1 MIEKYAFIGDIHGVL
16 DPVVRAVEHAQAVA
30 DSIVFL
36 GDYVNRGAQSRQV
49 LDFLIDLNGTL
60 SGRVH
65 FLSGH
70 HDIGF
75 LNAVENDGLDVFLRM
90 GGAATLSSYPRL
102 GERGD
107 RLRLQE
113 RVPASHIA
121 FLRALVPS
129 FTAQDVVAMHDQADA
144 PPENAERFG
153 VFGHR
158 VQTSAEPA
166 VTDAFAL
173 IDTGCGTLPDGR
185 LTCFQWPSRRWFQV
199 TA

>member
-1 MIEKYAFIGDIHGVL
+1 MSEKYAFIGDVHGVL
-16 DPVVRAVEHAQAVA
+16 GPVVHAVERAQAVA

-36 GDYVNRGAQSRQV
+36 GDYVNRGSQSRQV
-49 LDFLIDLNGTL
+49 LDFLIDLKGTL
-60 SGRVH
+60 LGRVH

-70 HDIGF
+70 HDIAF
-75 LNAVENDGLDVFLRM
+75 LNAVASDGLDIFLRM
-90 GGAATLSSYPRL
+90 GGAATLRSYPRAN
-102 GERGD
+102 ERGD
-107 RLRLQE
+107 RLTLQE

-121 FLRALVPS
+121 FLRDLVPS
-129 FTAQDVVAMHDQADA
+129 FTAQDLIAMHDQADA
-144 PPENAERFG
+144 PPTNAGQFG

-158 VQTSAEPA
+158 LQVSTEPS

-185 LTCFQWPSRRWFQV
+185 LTCFQWPSRRWFQT